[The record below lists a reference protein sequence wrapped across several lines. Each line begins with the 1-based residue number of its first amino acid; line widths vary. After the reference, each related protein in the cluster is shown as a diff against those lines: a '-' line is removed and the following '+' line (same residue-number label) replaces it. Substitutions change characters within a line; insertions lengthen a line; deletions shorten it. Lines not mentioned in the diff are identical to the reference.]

1 MRKEE
6 RSAAM
11 NADIKTL
18 FSEIVTAMEE
28 AKVNGLVPQIT
39 PDGSEYTIALETDEP
54 GYTIK
59 LAKGV
64 RRGSLIKTY
73 KRGIPQYE
81 TELLDASMQD
91 VLRIVQ
97 AAIIIAY
104 GKSMH

>member
-1 MRKEE
+1 
-6 RSAAM
+6 M
-11 NADIKTL
+11 NAEIKTL
-18 FSEIVTAMEE
+18 FSEIVNAMEV

-39 PDGSEYTIALETDEP
+39 PDGSEYTIAIETEEP

-64 RRGSLIKTY
+64 QRGALIKTY
-73 KRGIPQYE
+73 KKGLPQYE
-81 TELLDASMQD
+81 TELPDASMQD

-104 GKSMH
+104 GKSLH